1 MPSVNH
7 TVTYGVRI
15 PVENLFVDHDVQRE
29 PDKARAKKM
38 ADAFDENK
46 LGSIIVS
53 DRGNGTFHIIDG
65 QHRWLAAREAQH
77 LYLHAD
83 VHTGLARAQEADM
96 FLAKNRDS
104 KKPSAFDE
112 HKNGV
117 AAGHSPYVEVEAVLK
132 KHHLTAGSSSA
143 NQFGA
148 ITKAHA
154 LVKQFG
160 ADALD
165 RALTVAENAWGRSR
179 FTWEGVIIHG
189 LGLIIG
195 RHPELID
202 DKRMAQRLASTST
215 AEGMKGR
222 ITTAA
227 TGGGTRHDG
236 TGGRAKAAYWVMV
249 GIWDTGLPKNSAKRI
264 RKADESW

>member
-1 MPSVNH
+1 MSSVSH
-7 TVTYGVRI
+7 TVTYGVQI
-15 PVENLFVDHDVQRE
+15 PVQKLFVDYDVQRE
-29 PDKARAKKM
+29 PDRRRAKKI
-38 ADAFDENK
+38 AEAFDENK

-53 DRGNGTFHIIDG
+53 DRGDGTFHIIDG
-65 QHRWLAAREAQH
+65 QHRWLAAKEAEH
-77 LYLHAD
+77 PYLHAD
-83 VHTGLARAQEADM
+83 VHTGLERAQEADM

-117 AAGHSPYVEVEAVLK
+117 AAGHSPYVEAEAVLK
-132 KHHLTAGSSSA
+132 KHNLTAGSSSA

-160 ADALD
+160 PDVLD

-236 TGGRAKAAYWVMV
+236 TGGRATAAYWVMV
-249 GIWDTGLPKNSAKRI
+249 TVWDTGLPKTSAKRI
-264 RKADESW
+264 RKAEEF